1 MKEKNFFNEL
11 TGIRAIAAYLVF
23 FNHFNVFSNK
33 EFGGILYAFV
43 NEFYIGVTIFFVL
56 SGFLICIR
64 YYDNIK
70 IRDHKWIV
78 QYVQNRVARIFPMYF
93 LLTTLTFA
101 IISMNSPKLLN
112 TIFQYI
118 ASITFLKGF
127 FNQYKYVGILQG
139 WTLTIEECF
148 YFSAP
153 FIFIFSRKIKPIILF
168 LFIFLSGIMLV
179 LVFRE
184 INFHGFFENF
194 KFMLVYTYFGRCFE
208 FFIGISLAF
217 IYKRKYQGQS
227 VNTGY
232 RTIAGIL
239 WIVICI
245 MLLAIVKGK
254 EDYGILTPYG
264 IIINNIILP
273 VGVAVLFLGLITE
286 KTIIKKIL
294 GSKLFVLLGKSSYT
308 FYLIHLGILS
318 TLISKF
324 TDSIPVKFL
333 LINIIAVVLFKTIE
347 ERCNNFIRKIDF
359 YPVLSTIKRKTI
371 LLTSKR
377 LS

>member
-1 MKEKNFFNEL
+1 
-11 TGIRAIAAYLVF
+11 
-23 FNHFNVFSNK
+23 
-33 EFGGILYAFV
+33 
-43 NEFYIGVTIFFVL
+43 
-56 SGFLICIR
+56 
-64 YYDNIK
+64 
-70 IRDHKWIV
+70 
-78 QYVQNRVARIFPMYF
+78 
-93 LLTTLTFA
+93 
-101 IISMNSPKLLN
+101 
-112 TIFQYI
+112 
-118 ASITFLKGF
+118 
-127 FNQYKYVGILQG
+127 
-139 WTLTIEECF
+139 
-148 YFSAP
+148 
-153 FIFIFSRKIKPIILF
+153 
-168 LFIFLSGIMLV
+168 
-179 LVFRE
+179 
-184 INFHGFFENF
+184 
-194 KFMLVYTYFGRCFE
+194 
-208 FFIGISLAF
+208 
-217 IYKRKYQGQS
+217 
-227 VNTGY
+227 
-232 RTIAGIL
+232 
-239 WIVICI
+239 

-318 TLISKF
+318 TLISQF

-347 ERCNNFIRKIDF
+347 ERCNNIIRKIDF